1 MRKSYARFLTFL
13 LTSVPSALLLAQE
26 AAAPVVGAPATPGA
40 KPPASPFMMQL
51 PMMIMIF
58 GLLYFVLIA
67 PQKKQQ
73 KQIQEFQKGLSKG
86 DEVVTTSGI
95 IGKVAGL
102 NERVVTLEISPGTE
116 IKMLRSQVNSKL
128 NDLKSLEGSAT

>member
-13 LTSVPSALLLAQE
+13 LTSLPSALLLAQE
-26 AAAPVVGAPATPGA
+26 AAGPSIGTPAVPGA

-73 KQIQEFQKGLSKG
+73 KQMQEFQKGLSKG

-128 NDLKSLEGSAT
+128 NDLKSLEGSAS

>member
-13 LTSVPSALLLAQE
+13 LTSLPSALLLAQE
-26 AAAPVVGAPATPGA
+26 AAGPSIGTPAVPGA

-116 IKMLRSQVNSKL
+116 IKMLRNQVNSKL
-128 NDLKSLEGSAT
+128 NDLKNLEGSAT

>member
-1 MRKSYARFLTFL
+1 
-13 LTSVPSALLLAQE
+13 
-26 AAAPVVGAPATPGA
+26 
-40 KPPASPFMMQL
+40 
-51 PMMIMIF
+51 
-58 GLLYFVLIA
+58 LYFVLIA

-116 IKMLRSQVNSKL
+116 IKMLRNQVNSKL
-128 NDLKSLEGSAT
+128 NDLKNLEGSAT